1 MGAHEFTIPV
11 SELDAAG
18 RSYHFP
24 IRAAWVKGA
33 LEDHE
38 ATSAG
43 SEGKLDV
50 RVSKSGNDVVVHGTM
65 QAELSMPCARCL
77 KPVTVP
83 IDQAI
88 SVLMVPEKAL
98 KSPESASRRPRKDGA
113 KDAAKEPEKEAA
125 RDAKGATGKQDA
137 PKKGKKER
145 TRDEDDDDDAISPD
159 EADIVA
165 YDGDTVILDD
175 LVRDE
180 LVLETPMIP
189 LCSEDCPGISPGPHG
204 SAGFD
209 EPAGEKPLD
218 PRLAPLLRLK
228 KRLKREKE

>member
-1 MGAHEFTIPV
+1 MSAHEFTIPV

-24 IRAAWVKGA
+24 VRAAWVRGA

-38 ATSAG
+38 ATSSGAD
-43 SEGKLDV
+43 GKLDV
-50 RVSKSGNDVVVHGTM
+50 RVSKSGNDVVVHGTLK
-65 QAELSMPCARCL
+65 AELSMPCARCL
-77 KPVTVP
+77 KPVMVTV
-83 IDQAI
+83 DQSV

-98 KSPESASRRPRKDGA
+98 KSPESASRRPRKVPLADT
-113 KDAAKEPEKEAA
+113 P
-125 RDAKGATGKQDA
+125 ATDA
-137 PKKGKKER
+137 PKKDAPRKGRKER
-145 TRDEDDDDDAISPD
+145 SREDEDDELSISPD

-165 YDGDTVILDD
+165 YDGDTVVLDD

-204 SAGFD
+204 SVGFD
-209 EPAGEKPLD
+209 EPGEKPLD

>member
-24 IRAAWVKGA
+24 IRAAWVMGA

-43 SEGKLDV
+43 TEGKLDV

-65 QAELSMPCARCL
+65 RAELTMPCARCMD
-77 KPVTVP
+77 PVKVL
-83 IDQAI
+83 IDQPI

-98 KSPESASRRPRKDGA
+98 KSPESASRRPRKEPA
-113 KDAAKEPEKEAA
+113 KDASAKETTRDTKEAK
-125 RDAKGATGKQDA
+125 AKDA
-137 PKKGKKER
+137 PKKGRKER
-145 TRDEDDDDDAISPD
+145 SRDEEDDDDSISPD

-165 YDGDTVILDD
+165 YDGDTVVLDD

-228 KRLKREKE
+228 KREKE

>member
-24 IRAAWVKGA
+24 VRAAWVRGA

-38 ATSAG
+38 ATSSGAD
-43 SEGKLDV
+43 GKLDV
-50 RVSKSGNDVVVHGTM
+50 RVSKSGNDVVVHGTLK
-65 QAELSMPCARCL
+65 AELSMPCARCL
-77 KPVTVP
+77 KPVTVVV
-83 IDQAI
+83 DQQV

-98 KSPESASRRPRKDGA
+98 KSPESAARRPRKAPPADF
-113 KDAAKEPEKEAA
+113 EKEAPKEA
-125 RDAKGATGKQDA
+125 AKKDTA
-137 PKKGKKER
+137 PKKGRKER
-145 TRDEDDDDDAISPD
+145 ARDDDDDDLSISPD

-165 YDGDTVILDD
+165 YDGDTVVLDD

-209 EPAGEKPLD
+209 EPGEKPLD

-228 KRLKREKE
+228 KREKE

>member
-24 IRAAWVKGA
+24 IRAAWVMGA

-43 SEGKLDV
+43 TEGKLDV

-65 QAELSMPCARCL
+65 KAELSMPCARCL
-77 KPVTVP
+77 KPVTVL
-83 IDQAI
+83 IDQPI

-98 KSPESASRRPRKDGA
+98 KSPETASRRPRREPA
-113 KDAAKEPEKEAA
+113 KDDAKDDTKIVTKDTKEA
-125 RDAKGATGKQDA
+125 KGSASKKDA
-137 PKKGKKER
+137 PKKGRKER
-145 TRDEDDDDDAISPD
+145 SRDEEDDDDGISPD

-209 EPAGEKPLD
+209 EPGENAAD
-218 PRLAPLLRLK
+218 H
-228 KRLKREKE
+228 KR